1 MKKYLLL
8 TALLVAMVTIA
19 AQCVV
24 APAQESAAPAAEKG
38 VPKVM
43 IMTPWS
49 RPSPMEAGNG
59 AVYMTL
65 MNEGGQPD
73 VLLSAETDVAEVVE
87 LHETKMEGD
96 VMKMS
101 PISSIEVPAGSSV
114 NLEPGG
120 KHIMLINLKQQLMPG
135 EKIKLILNFEK
146 SGQKTIE
153 AEIREMG
160 APMDMDK
167 DKGGK

>member
-1 MKKYLLL
+1 
-8 TALLVAMVTIA
+8 
-19 AQCVV
+19 
-24 APAQESAAPAAEKG
+24 
-38 VPKVM
+38 
-43 IMTPWS
+43 
-49 RPSPMEAGNG
+49 
-59 AVYMTL
+59 MTL

-87 LHETKMEGD
+87 LHETRMEGD

-101 PISSIEVPAGSSV
+101 PISSIEVPAGGSV

-120 KHIMLINLKQQLMPG
+120 KHIMLINLKQQLTPG

-160 APMDMDK
+160 ASMDMDK
-167 DKGGK
+167 DNRDIFNN